1 MALSD
6 DAEAKVRKHLAN
18 AAYGVIDY
26 ASYPGGMLLV
36 APIVLHRLGASEYG
50 LWITSTAVIS
60 AGGIIA
66 SGFCDANIQ
75 RVAQHRGAGDD
86 KLIAGTAGSML
97 GINLTFGTVLAVCA
111 WIAAPFAAHR
121 MASSQVSAIGECL
134 FCLRVASLGI
144 LLRSLETV
152 AVSTHRAF
160 EDYRST
166 VRISTVCR
174 LLTLGLAAALAC
186 LGQRM
191 SSILV
196 ATTVMLGVG
205 VYFQFRSLR
214 RLVRAGWVR
223 PVFHAETRRLLA
235 VGVFPWL
242 QALGGIIFGQLDR
255 ILLGV
260 YLGTIA
266 VAPYALCVQFA
277 QPIIGVAAS
286 GLSFLFPYL
295 SGRVNALSAAELKA
309 TVLKAFACN
318 LVVVAC
324 GVAGLLS
331 FGGRL
336 IQLWAGASVARSA
349 SELLMPIVL
358 GSALAG
364 LGTTAIYAMQAMG
377 QFRTVA
383 LISVG
388 GRGAMLLVMVFLLH
402 QSGIRGLAY
411 SRLWYGLIPMLVYI
425 PLLREIRAKD
435 KAQSG
440 EERLRVAFQE
450 GSVL

>member
-1 MALSD
+1 MS
-6 DAEAKVRKHLAN
+6 KHLSN
-18 AAYGVIDY
+18 AAYGVFDY
-26 ASYPGGMLLV
+26 ASYPLGMLLV
-36 APIVLHRLGASEYG
+36 APIVLHRLGAAEYG

-60 AGGIIA
+60 AGGVIA

-75 RVAQHRGAGDD
+75 RVAQHRGTGNDG
-86 KLIAGTAGSML
+86 LIALTAGSML
-97 GINLTFGTVLAVCA
+97 SINLAFGTILAVCA

-121 MASSQVSAIGECL
+121 MAASQVSDIGECL
-134 FCLRVASLGI
+134 FCLRVASIGI

-166 VRISTVCR
+166 VRISALCR
-174 LLTLGLAAALAC
+174 FLTLGFAGVLAC

-191 SSILV
+191 NSILI
-196 ATTVMLGVG
+196 ATNVMLAFG

-214 RLVRAGWVR
+214 RLVRAGWLR
-223 PVFHAETRRLLA
+223 PAFHAETRRLLA

-242 QALGGIIFGQLDR
+242 QAVGSIVFGQLDR

-277 QPIIGVAAS
+277 QPIIGIAAS
-286 GLSFLFPYL
+286 GLSFIFPYL

-309 TVLKAFACN
+309 TVLKALACN
-318 LVVVAC
+318 VVVVTFCA
-324 GVAGLLS
+324 AGLLA

-336 IQLWAGASVARSA
+336 IQLWAGASVAHTA
-349 SELLMPIVL
+349 SELLVPIVL

-377 QFRTVA
+377 HFRTVA

-388 GRGAMLLVMVFLLH
+388 GRGAMVLVMILLLH
-402 QSGIRGLAY
+402 QLGIRGLAY
-411 SRLWYGLIPMLVYI
+411 SRLWYGLIPMLAYI

-435 KAQSG
+435 RAESG

-450 GSVL
+450 GSIL